1 VTGKRQ
7 PWVTAGLR
15 LVFTLSLAGAIAEG
29 QAGLGDPIGP
39 TNPATSKTKT
49 TEETYK
55 NIQVLKGLP
64 ADQLIPAMQFMTY
77 SLGVE
82 CSFCHTEGTPEKD
95 DKKPKQAARK
105 MMQMMFAINQQNFE
119 GKRVVTCYSCH
130 RGSSRPLATPV
141 VAEIGTQIVTAQ
153 AQDEDEQGTLPPGI
167 PQADQIFAKYVDALG
182 GAGAIEQLSTRVEK
196 GAINLS
202 GRQFPV
208 DILSKA
214 PGKRATVIHLPNGDN
229 ITAYDGSSGWTS
241 APDHHVHDI
250 PSSEAV
256 SAQAET
262 DLQLPIRAKQLFSEL
277 RVGKPEK
284 IDDRDV
290 YVISGLRAGLL
301 AAKFYFDER
310 SGLLLRLLRYADS
323 PLGRNPTQIDYADYR
338 EPGSLKVPFQR
349 TIARPNSRFT
359 IQIAEV
365 HDNVTVEDA
374 EFARPAA
381 QPSSTPPSYKRF
393 FPSMSSKGD

>member
-1 VTGKRQ
+1 MTEKCQ
-7 PWVTAGLR
+7 PWLIAGLR
-15 LVFTLSLAGAIAEG
+15 LAVILSLAGVLANG
-29 QAGLGDPIGP
+29 QARPVDPLRA
-39 TNPATSKTKT
+39 ATSKTKT
-49 TEETYK
+49 TEEAYK

-82 CSFCHTEGTPEKD
+82 CSFCHVEGKLDKD
-95 DKKPKQAARK
+95 DKKPKQTARK

-130 RGSSRPLATPV
+130 RGSSHPLATPA
-141 VAEIGTQIVTAQ
+141 VAEAEEQVVTAK
-153 AQDEDEQGTLPPGI
+153 AQDEDEPGALPPGI
-167 PQADQIFAKYVDALG
+167 PQSDQIFAKYADALG
-182 GAGAIEQLSTRVEK
+182 GASAIEQSSTRVEK
-196 GAINLS
+196 GTINLS

-229 ITAYDGSSGWTS
+229 ITAYDGTSGWTS
-241 APDHHVHDI
+241 APDRPVHDI
-250 PSSEAV
+250 PSSEAI

-284 IDDRDV
+284 IGDHDV
-290 YVISGLRAGLL
+290 YVVSGLTAGEP

-310 SGLLLRLLRYADS
+310 SGLLLRMLRYADS

-338 EPGSLKVPFQR
+338 EQGGLKAPFQR
-349 TIARPNSRFT
+349 TIARPNSHFT
-359 IQIAEV
+359 IKIAEV
-365 HDNVTVEDA
+365 HDNVTVDDA
-374 EFARPAA
+374 KFARPAV
-381 QPSSTPPSYKRF
+381 QPPTMPPSH
-393 FPSMSSKGD
+393 